1 MNSRA
6 AIAIT
11 TSILAT
17 FAVVGCAAGEPG
29 TDTDAR
35 VAVDTNVSPTYTP
48 PLTAGTCPDPA
59 LGSTMPNEW
68 YQGKATSVM
77 QYLVGGNVPWTKEEL
92 DKIPECTM
100 AYDATTKLRAMLEN
114 PKGGATLQAAY
125 SDLVCTLP
133 AALYKID
140 FSQEVSV
147 DFYDQM
153 QKTGS
158 WLDACWG
165 VGVSGFYYA
174 EPSPTPGQ
182 EKLRY
187 PPPRRVYIDPEPAR
201 LVKDLVGSTGATA
214 AAVYTN
220 TGTEAPVVK
229 WPSSYINVASP
240 PLPGTPCSVT
250 DLASGNETLKILQ
263 GSGTWRRCY

>member
-6 AIAIT
+6 AIAVA

-48 PLTAGTCPDPA
+48 VLTAGVCPD
-59 LGSTMPNEW
+59 GSTMPKEW

-77 QYLVGGNVPWTKEEL
+77 QYLVGGNLPWTKEEL
-92 DKIPECTM
+92 DKVPECYA
-100 AYDATTKLRAMLEN
+100 AYEATTQLRAMLAN
-114 PKGGATLQAAY
+114 SKSGANLQAAY
-125 SDLVCTLP
+125 SDFVCTLP

-140 FSQEVSV
+140 FSQEISA
-147 DFYDQM
+147 DFYSKM
-153 QKTGS
+153 EKTGP

-174 EPSPTPGQ
+174 EPSATSGQ

-201 LVKDLVGSTGATA
+201 LAKDLFGVTGATA

-220 TGTEAPVVK
+220 TGTEVAVLK
-229 WPSSYINVASP
+229 WPSSWINPASP
-240 PLPGTPCSVT
+240 PLPGQPCST
-250 DLASGNETLKILQ
+250 SDLPNGTETLKILQ